1 MKKITLLIAFFVG
14 LQWAAFSQGC
24 SPSTSYFSS
33 QAEVDAFQTNY
44 PGCTQIEGNIVINE
58 NDITHLNGFSNIT
71 SIGGFLYIT
80 NASSLTN
87 LTGLDAL
94 TLTHPRL

>member
-1 MKKITLLIAFFVG
+1 MKKITLLIAFLVG
-14 LQWAAFSQGC
+14 LHWTAFSQGC
-24 SPSTSYFSS
+24 LPGTSYFSS

-44 PGCTQIEGNIVINE
+44 PGCTQIEGNIVING
-58 NDITHLNGFSNIT
+58 NDITHLNAFSNVT
-71 SIGGFLYIT
+71 SIEGFFYIT